1 MLGSRCCRLLRRP
14 TRWSRPRPAT
24 ARRRPAARARVLR
37 AAGIELDPVRRVATR
52 DGRHL
57 DLSVKEFALLEA
69 LLSATPAFLS
79 AEDLLEQVWDEYADP
94 LTNTVTVTITVHDMT
109 RQIAWLCLVTAAVP
123 AGKANSLAPFLQLG
137 GLGHSR
143 RLPQPGVP
151 RQTQP
156 IIENAS
162 LKSTV
167 AVPPQRIWACATSV
181 ALRSVECVHTTVYCS
196 LVCRQ
201 CSTTTRSPEHHPG
214 PRGLLQYASAALY

>member
-1 MLGSRCCRLLRRP
+1 MILVASAAATCRRQQSSTSHPVAGAAPFYYVRVLPDVLSPSLPDGSVGRASRP
-14 TRWSRPRPAT
+14 TGRFRPHG
-24 ARRRPAARARVLR
+24 V
-37 AAGIELDPVRRVATR
+37 V
-52 DGRHL
+52 
-57 DLSVKEFALLEA
+57 
-69 LLSATPAFLS
+69 
-79 AEDLLEQVWDEYADP
+79 
-94 LTNTVTVTITVHDMT
+94 TVTVTVHDMT

-123 AGKANSLAPFLQLG
+123 AGKANSLAPFLLLQLG

-156 IIENAS
+156 IIEYAS

-167 AVPPQRIWACATSV
+167 AVPPHRIWACATSV
-181 ALRSVECVHTTVYCS
+181 ALKSVECVHTTVYCS

>member
-1 MLGSRCCRLLRRP
+1 MACACLGWIALILVASAAATSRRQQSSTSHPVAGAAPYHIDTCAARRAEPQPARRERWQGEQAQLSNSASRP
-14 TRWSRPRPAT
+14 TGRFRPHG
-24 ARRRPAARARVLR
+24 V
-37 AAGIELDPVRRVATR
+37 
-52 DGRHL
+52 
-57 DLSVKEFALLEA
+57 
-69 LLSATPAFLS
+69 
-79 AEDLLEQVWDEYADP
+79 
-94 LTNTVTVTITVHDMT
+94 VTVTITVHDMT

-137 GLGHSR
+137 GLGPSR

-156 IIENAS
+156 IIEYAS